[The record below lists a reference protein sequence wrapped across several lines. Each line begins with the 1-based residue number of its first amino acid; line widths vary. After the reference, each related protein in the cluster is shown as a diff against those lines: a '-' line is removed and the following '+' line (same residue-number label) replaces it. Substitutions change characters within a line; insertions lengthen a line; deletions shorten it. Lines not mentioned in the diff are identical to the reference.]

1 MMVAG
6 AVELVGGVAMSVIDE
21 DEILVNV
28 RRRRRRR

>member
-1 MMVAG
+1 MVVG
-6 AVELVGGVAMSVIDE
+6 AVELVCAVAMSVIGE